1 MSRQALSQPSPRGRR
16 SKKTPTE
23 VCATEKMS
31 TAVNIPP
38 QFEVIDRPLDTQMTI
53 SMGPQHPS
61 THGVLRLELV
71 LDGEMVV
78 RAIPDIGYLHTGM
91 EKLFEYKKYQQGIV
105 ITDRMDYLNPLGN
118 NLAYVMAVEKLLQ
131 IEIPERAQTIRV
143 LMCELQRIASHLVWL
158 GTHALDLGAMTVFF
172 YTFREREKILNLIE
186 AASGGRLT
194 PSYFR
199 IGGLM
204 MDLPSGFERRVK
216 QFLDGFPKALD
227 DFKKLITGNRI
238 FQKRTQGVGFIS
250 GEDAIDWGLSGPSLR
265 GSGVALDI
273 RRANPYTGYEKY
285 DFEIVTEPDGD
296 VWARYLVRMRE
307 MKESQKIVTQ
317 ALSRLKPGPVKADA
331 PKVVLPGSRGDEDA
345 HGCSDSS
352 LPDRGRRIRCAGWRS
367 LPADRRFEG
376 RTRRLHKVHRRTK
389 AGAGAFSRA
398 EFCESVGA
406 AAHVARR
413 DDRRHR
419 RDYRIAGYCAGRNRQ
434 MICHRDTEKMAT
446 DKHGLAQIRNPEIG
460 VYLCSSVADSRVIG
474 ISVAIL
480 KG

>member
-1 MSRQALSQPSPRGRR
+1 
-16 SKKTPTE
+16 
-23 VCATEKMS
+23 MS
-31 TAVNIPP
+31 TAANLPP

-78 RAIPDIGYLHTGM
+78 KATPDIGYLHTGM

-118 NLAYVMAVEKLLQ
+118 NLAYVLAVEKLLQ

-172 YTFREREKILNLIE
+172 YCFREREKIMNLIE
-186 AASGGRLT
+186 AASGSRLT

-227 DFKKLITGNRI
+227 DFKKLVTGNRI
-238 FQKRTQGVGFIS
+238 FQKRTQGIGYIS

-307 MKESQKIVTQ
+307 MKESQKIVEQ
-317 ALSRLKPGPVKADA
+317 ALARLKPGSVKADA
-331 PKVVLPGSRGDEDA
+331 PKVVLPDREAMKTHMDALIHHFLIVAEGFDVPAGEVYLPIEGSKGE
-345 HGCSDSS
+345 
-352 LPDRGRRIRCAGWRS
+352 L
-367 LPADRRFEG
+367 
-376 RTRRLHKVHRRTK
+376 
-389 AGAGAFSRA
+389 
-398 EFCESVGA
+398 
-406 AAHVARR
+406 
-413 DDRRHR
+413 
-419 RDYRIAGYCAGRNRQ
+419 
-434 MICHRDTEKMAT
+434 
-446 DKHGLAQIRNPEIG
+446 G
-460 VYLCSSVADSRVIG
+460 VYIKSTGGPKPARVHFRGPSFVNLSALPHMSHGAMIADI
-474 ISVAIL
+474 VAIIGSL
-480 KG
+480 DIVLGEIDR